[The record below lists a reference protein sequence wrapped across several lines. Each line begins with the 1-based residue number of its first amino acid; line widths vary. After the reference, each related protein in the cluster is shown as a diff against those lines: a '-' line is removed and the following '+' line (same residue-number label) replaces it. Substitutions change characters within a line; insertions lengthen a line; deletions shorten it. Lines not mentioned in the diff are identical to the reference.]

1 MGKKDTKA
9 KEYLSDNSRFADLC
23 NFVLFQGEQVI
34 KAETLTEKDTTEALS
49 VLGIDDEEIE
59 FQKWR
64 DLLKSV
70 VVKRN
75 KDVVFVLIGVEN
87 QSDIHYAMPVKNM
100 IYDALNYGSQVK
112 KSAKKHRE
120 KHDKMTSAEFLSGFQ
135 KSDKL
140 TPVITITLYWGAEN
154 WDGPRRLHDMFENSD
169 EILLKYIPDY
179 HINLVVPKEID
190 DFDKF
195 QTALGEVLAVIKV
208 SDDKEQMKQLLF
220 SNPMYQRMDNESVAA
235 INALI
240 GTAIPLNKT
249 EGVTNMCKAWDDLM
263 NEGREE
269 GRIKGREEGRI
280 KGREE
285 GRIKMIADFLL
296 NGGTQEQAKT
306 MLKASDAEIEAA
318 CGMLPANVN

>member
-112 KSAKKHRE
+112 ESAKKHRE
-120 KHDKMTSAEFLSGFQ
+120 KHDKLTSAEFLSGFQ

-235 INALI
+235 I
-240 GTAIPLNKT
+240 
-249 EGVTNMCKAWDDLM
+249 MH
-263 NEGREE
+263 
-269 GRIKGREEGRI
+269 
-280 KGREE
+280 
-285 GRIKMIADFLL
+285 
-296 NGGTQEQAKT
+296 
-306 MLKASDAEIEAA
+306 
-318 CGMLPANVN
+318 